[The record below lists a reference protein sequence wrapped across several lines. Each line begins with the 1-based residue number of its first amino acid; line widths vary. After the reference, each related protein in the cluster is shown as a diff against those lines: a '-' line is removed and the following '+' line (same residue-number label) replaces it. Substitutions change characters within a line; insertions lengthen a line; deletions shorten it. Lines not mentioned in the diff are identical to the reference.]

1 MERER
6 ETERERQIDAE
17 RERDRERES
26 ERETNRRRER
36 ETERERASDERA
48 STWAPVARLRDA
60 LKRARPKSKFL
71 SSPHRARVV
80 YTRPT

>member
-6 ETERERQIDAE
+6 ERERQRERERERQIDGE
-17 RERDRERES
+17 RERQR
-26 ERETNRRRER
+26 
-36 ETERERASDERA
+36 ERERASDERA

-71 SSPHRARVV
+71 SSPHPCRLHE
-80 YTRPT
+80 TDLT